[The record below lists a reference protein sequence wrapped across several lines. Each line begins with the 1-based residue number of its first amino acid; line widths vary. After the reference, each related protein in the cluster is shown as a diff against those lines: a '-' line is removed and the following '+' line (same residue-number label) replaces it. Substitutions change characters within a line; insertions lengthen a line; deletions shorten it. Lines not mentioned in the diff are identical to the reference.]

1 MSKTSPTWFQTHKN
15 LISSPPIAADPSDTA
30 FSWCNKPPAEN
41 LIVNFVGLEFPGISP
56 AANLIV
62 NFVGL
67 ESFQSFL

>member
-1 MSKTSPTWFQTHKN
+1 
-15 LISSPPIAADPSDTA
+15 
-30 FSWCNKPPAEN
+30 
-41 LIVNFVGLEFPGISP
+41 VNFVGLEFPGISP